1 MRNPWRRW
9 SCADADLAGRARG
22 AGVVEAFAA
31 VPAAGGGDMILH
43 LYLARRFL
51 RSLGIVIAVFVGIL
65 LPIDIAEQMR
75 RVGGEHGLG
84 AVVELSLLNLPR
96 ALYTWLPLF
105 VMLAT
110 LVLFLGLARTSELVV
125 VRGAG
130 RSAIRSAISP
140 VLVAFG
146 IGVLA
151 LLILNP
157 IVAATSRE
165 YQMTVAALPGRRAA
179 HRFGQRGGAVAA
191 AGHPVGADGDP
202 CRGHEFR
209 RHAPVRRE
217 FLHLRRQWPADR
229 PVSAD
234 EAVLVGGAWELQGV
248 KVWPFAGV
256 ENAEAAAMFHT
267 RLVLPST
274 LTAEQI
280 RDSFGQPYTVPI
292 YELPGFIAQ
301 LNAAGF
307 AALQHRIWLQ
317 MQLSNPLML
326 SAMVLI
332 GAGFTM
338 RHTRFGRT
346 GIMVLAA
353 ILLGFGVYFIRD
365 FARSSGGERAV
376 ARRPR
381 RMGAAGGGDPAG
393 RGCLVAYGRWVEA
406 RTSSDARGG

>member
-1 MRNPWRRW
+1 
-9 SCADADLAGRARG
+9 
-22 AGVVEAFAA
+22 
-31 VPAAGGGDMILH
+31 MILH
-43 LYLARRFL
+43 LYIARRFV
-51 RSLGIVIAVFVGIL
+51 RAIGIVTAVFVGIL

-75 RVGGEHGLG
+75 RVGGEQGLG

-96 ALYTWLPLF
+96 ALYAWLPLF

-110 LVLFLGLARTSELVV
+110 VVLFLGLARSSELVV
-125 VRGAG
+125 VRAAG

-146 IGVLA
+146 LGILA

-165 YQMTVAALPGRRAA
+165 YQMTVARYKGSE
-179 HRFGQRGGAVAA
+179 QRTVS
-191 AGHPVGADGDP
+191 
-202 CRGHEFR
+202 
-209 RHAPVRRE
+209 
-217 FLHLRRQWPADR
+217 
-229 PVSAD
+229 VSAEGLWLRQGTLSEQTVIHAEGTNSD
-234 EAVLVGGAWELQGV
+234 GTHLFDATFFTFDPDGLMTDRIAAEEALLIGGAWELTGA
-248 KVWPFAGV
+248 KTWPLRTAD
-256 ENAEAAAMFHT
+256 NPEASSSRHES
-267 RLVLPST
+267 LVLPST
-274 LTAEQI
+274 LTPEQI
-280 RDSFGQPYTVPI
+280 RDSFGRPYTVPI

-301 LNAAGF
+301 LDAAGF

-338 RHTRFGRT
+338 RPTRFGKT

-365 FARSSGGERAV
+365 FAEVLGETGQLPPV
-376 ARRPR
+376 
-381 RMGAAGGGDPAG
+381 
-393 RGCLVAYGRWVEA
+393 LVAWAPPAAAILLAVGMLLHME
-406 RTSSDARGG
+406 DG

>member
-1 MRNPWRRW
+1 
-9 SCADADLAGRARG
+9 
-22 AGVVEAFAA
+22 
-31 VPAAGGGDMILH
+31 MILH

-165 YQMTVAALPGRRAA
+165 YQMTVARYQGAE
-179 HRFGQRGGAVAA
+179 QRTVSVSAEGLWLRQGTLSEQTVIHAE
-191 AGHPVGADGDP
+191 GTNSDGT
-202 CRGHEFR
+202 
-209 RHAPVRRE
+209 
-217 FLHLRRQWPADR
+217 HLFDANFFTFDANGLLTDR
-229 PVSAD
+229 ISAD
-234 EAVLVGGAWELQGV
+234 EAVLTGGAWEL
-248 KVWPFAGV
+248 
-256 ENAEAAAMFHT
+256 
-267 RLVLPST
+267 
-274 LTAEQI
+274 
-280 RDSFGQPYTVPI
+280 
-292 YELPGFIAQ
+292 
-301 LNAAGF
+301 
-307 AALQHRIWLQ
+307 
-317 MQLSNPLML
+317 
-326 SAMVLI
+326 
-332 GAGFTM
+332 
-338 RHTRFGRT
+338 
-346 GIMVLAA
+346 
-353 ILLGFGVYFIRD
+353 
-365 FARSSGGERAV
+365 RA
-376 ARRPR
+376 
-381 RMGAAGGGDPAG
+381 
-393 RGCLVAYGRWVEA
+393 
-406 RTSSDARGG
+406 

>member
-1 MRNPWRRW
+1 
-9 SCADADLAGRARG
+9 
-22 AGVVEAFAA
+22 
-31 VPAAGGGDMILH
+31 MILH
-43 LYLARRFL
+43 LYIARRFL
-51 RSLGIVIAVFVGIL
+51 RAIVVVTAVFVGIL
-65 LPIDIAEQMR
+65 LPIDIADQMR
-75 RVGGEHGLG
+75 RVGSDHGLG
-84 AVVELSLLNLPR
+84 AVIELSMLNLPG

-125 VRGAG
+125 IRSAG
-130 RSAIRSAISP
+130 RSALRSAVSP

-165 YQMTVAALPGRRAA
+165 YQMTVARYQGAE
-179 HRFGQRGGAVAA
+179 QRTVSVNAQGLFLRQGTLSQQTVIHAEGTNSDGTHLFDANFFTFD
-191 AGHPVGADGDP
+191 ADGLLVE
-202 CRGHEFR
+202 RI
-209 RHAPVRRE
+209 
-217 FLHLRRQWPADR
+217 
-229 PVSAD
+229 SAD
-234 EAVLVGGAWELQGV
+234 EALLQGGAWDLSGV
-248 KVWPFAGV
+248 KSWPFAGV
-256 ENAEAAAMFHT
+256 ENAEAAAVFHDH
-267 RLVLPST
+267 LSLPST

-280 RDSFGQPYTVPI
+280 RDSFGRPETVPI
-292 YELPGFIAQ
+292 YDLPGFIAQ

-326 SAMVLI
+326 AAMVLI

-346 GIMVLAA
+346 GIMVLGA

-365 FARSSGGERAV
+365 FAQVLGESGQL
-376 ARRPR
+376 P
-381 RMGAAGGGDPAG
+381 AA
-393 RGCLVAYGRWVEA
+393 LVAWAPPVAAILFALGVLLHTE
-406 RTSSDARGG
+406 DG